1 MLSSIALA
9 SLLLAE
15 QDSGLTPEA
24 VITLVVVLVVLFG
37 LLIFAVI
44 FLTYAR
50 WWIQSLFSKAGI
62 GLFDLIGMSFK
73 KVKPSIIVPCKIC
86 LLYTSPSPR
95 DS

>member
-9 SLLLAE
+9 SSLLAQ
-15 QDSGLTPEA
+15 QDGVLTTEA

-37 LLIFAVI
+37 LLIFAVV

-73 KVKPSIIVPCKIC
+73 KVKPSIIVPCRLCPLKRSFAIR
-86 LLYTSPSPR
+86 S
-95 DS
+95 